1 MKFPNTFK
9 GIKKIWIAEML
20 MLLAAVL
27 SIVLLFVIANNSAV
41 IEDVAVV
48 EDAVVVEDTLLV
60 NTEAIKTPTAILGIS
75 ASVLMIVAFLL
86 NLIGIINCRKDDSNF
101 VNALIATLLG
111 VVCGVVNAIW
121 GESNPRLGNWMEFVM
136 VMESCYASYYVLT
149 GVSKLSEAYPDEATK
164 KLVDK
169 SRNWLLGSFC
179 LSAILKL
186 IVDIFNIQDGTPKTI
201 MAIVAV
207 LAEIISYVIY
217 LMALNKSKKML
228 AK

>member
-27 SIVLLFVIANNSAV
+27 SIVLVFVIAGNSVV
-41 IEDVAVV
+41 ID
-48 EDAVVVEDTLLV
+48 DAVVV
-60 NTEAIKTPTAILGIS
+60 NTEAVKTPTAIIGIG
-75 ASVLMIVAFLL
+75 AAVIILVAFLL
-86 NLIGIINCRKDDSNF
+86 NLIGIINCRKDDKTF
-101 VNALIATLLG
+101 LNALFATLLG
-111 VVCGVVNAIW
+111 VVCGIINAIW
-121 GESNPRLGNWMEFVM
+121 GESKPRLGSWMEFVM

-169 SRNWLLGSFC
+169 SRNWLLGSFS
-179 LSAILKL
+179 LSAGLKL

-207 LAEIISYVIY
+207 LAEIVSYVIY

>member
-20 MLLAAVL
+20 MLVAAVL
-27 SIVLLFVIANNSAV
+27 SIILLFVIAGNSTVVDDVVTINKEAV
-41 IEDVAVV
+41 KV
-48 EDAVVVEDTLLV
+48 
-60 NTEAIKTPTAILGIS
+60 PTAIFGIG
-75 ASVLMIVAFLL
+75 AAVLILVAFLL
-86 NLIGIINCRKDDSNF
+86 NLIGIINCRKDDKNF
-101 VNALIATLLG
+101 IKALIATLLG
-111 VVCGVVNAIW
+111 VVCGIVNAIW
-121 GESNPRLGNWMEFVM
+121 GEAKPRLGSWMEFVM

-169 SRNWLLGSFC
+169 SRNWLLGSFS
-179 LSAILKL
+179 LSAGLKL

>member
-9 GIKKIWIAEML
+9 GIKNIWIAEML

-27 SIVLLFVIANNSAV
+27 SIVLVFVIAGNSVV
-41 IEDVAVV
+41 ID
-48 EDAVVVEDTLLV
+48 DAVVV
-60 NTEAIKTPTAILGIS
+60 NTEAVKTPTAIIGIG
-75 ASVLMIVAFLL
+75 AAVIILVAFLL
-86 NLIGIINCRKDDSNF
+86 NLIGIINCRKDDKNF
-101 VNALIATLLG
+101 VNALIATVLG
-111 VVCGVVNAIW
+111 VICGIVNAIW
-121 GESNPRLGNWMEFVM
+121 GEAKPRLGEWMEFVM

-149 GVSKLSEAYPDEATK
+149 GVSNLSEAYPDPQTK

-201 MAIVAV
+201 MGIVAV
-207 LAEIISYVIY
+207 LAEIVSYVIY
-217 LMALNKSKKML
+217 IMALNKSKKML
-228 AK
+228 AR

>member
-20 MLLAAVL
+20 MLIAAVM
-27 SIVLLFVIANNSAV
+27 SIVLLFIIANNSVV
-41 IEDVAVV
+41 IEGTTVA
-48 EDAVVVEDTLLV
+48 ENAVAVEDTLIV
-60 NTEAIKTPTAILGIS
+60 NTEAVKTPTAIFGIG
-75 ASVLMIVAFLL
+75 AAVLILIAFLL

-101 VNALIATLLG
+101 INALVATLLG
-111 VVCGVVNAIW
+111 VVCGVINAIW
-121 GESNPRLGNWMEFVM
+121 GEKNPRLGSWMEFVM

-179 LSAILKL
+179 LSAGLKL

-207 LAEIISYVIY
+207 LAEIIAYVIY

>member
-9 GIKKIWIAEML
+9 GIKKIWTAEML

-27 SIVLLFVIANNSAV
+27 SIVLLFIVAGNSV
-41 IEDVAVV
+41 VKDNVV
-48 EDAVVVEDTLLV
+48 EI
-60 NTEAIKTPTAILGIS
+60 NKEAIKTPTAIFGIG
-75 ASVLMIVAFLL
+75 AAVLILVAFLL
-86 NLIGIINCRKDDSNF
+86 NLIGIINCRKDDKNF
-101 VNALIATLLG
+101 INALIATLLG
-111 VVCGVVNAIW
+111 VVCGIINAIW
-121 GESNPRLGNWMEFVM
+121 GESKPRLGSWMEFVM

-169 SRNWLLGSFC
+169 SRNWLLGSFS
-179 LSAILKL
+179 LSAGLKL

>member
-27 SIVLLFVIANNSAV
+27 SIVLVFVIAGNSVV
-41 IEDVAVV
+41 ID
-48 EDAVVVEDTLLV
+48 DAVVV
-60 NTEAIKTPTAILGIS
+60 NTEAVKTPTAIIGIG
-75 ASVLMIVAFLL
+75 AAVIILVAFLL
-86 NLIGIINCRKDDSNF
+86 NLIGIINCRKDDKNF
-101 VNALIATLLG
+101 INALFATLLG

-121 GESNPRLGNWMEFVM
+121 GESNPRLGSWMEFVM

-169 SRNWLLGSFC
+169 SRNWLLGSFS
-179 LSAILKL
+179 LSAGLKL

-207 LAEIISYVIY
+207 LAEIVSYVIY

-228 AK
+228 AR

>member
-9 GIKKIWIAEML
+9 GIKKIWTAEML

-27 SIVLLFVIANNSAV
+27 SIVLLFIVAGNSV
-41 IEDVAVV
+41 VKDNVV
-48 EDAVVVEDTLLV
+48 EI
-60 NTEAIKTPTAILGIS
+60 NKEAIKTPTAIFGIG
-75 ASVLMIVAFLL
+75 AAVLILVAFLL
-86 NLIGIINCRKDDSNF
+86 NLIGIINCRKDDKNF
-101 VNALIATLLG
+101 INALIATLLG
-111 VVCGVVNAIW
+111 VVCGIINAIW
-121 GESNPRLGNWMEFVM
+121 GESKPRLGSWMEFVM

-169 SRNWLLGSFC
+169 SRNWLLGSFS
-179 LSAILKL
+179 LSAGLKL

-207 LAEIISYVIY
+207 LAEIVSYVIY

>member
-60 NTEAIKTPTAILGIS
+60 NTEAIKTPAAILGIS

-136 VMESCYASYYVLT
+136 VMESCYAS
-149 GVSKLSEAYPDEATK
+149 
-164 KLVDK
+164 
-169 SRNWLLGSFC
+169 
-179 LSAILKL
+179 
-186 IVDIFNIQDGTPKTI
+186 
-201 MAIVAV
+201 
-207 LAEIISYVIY
+207 
-217 LMALNKSKKML
+217 
-228 AK
+228 

>member
-27 SIVLLFVIANNSAV
+27 SIVLVFVIAGNSVV
-41 IEDVAVV
+41 ID
-48 EDAVVVEDTLLV
+48 DAVVV
-60 NTEAIKTPTAILGIS
+60 NTEAVKTPTAIIGIG
-75 ASVLMIVAFLL
+75 AAVIILVAFLL
-86 NLIGIINCRKDDSNF
+86 NLIGIINCRKDDKNF
-101 VNALIATLLG
+101 INALIATLLG

-121 GESNPRLGNWMEFVM
+121 GEAKPRLGSWMEFVM

-169 SRNWLLGSFC
+169 SRNWLLGSFS
-179 LSAILKL
+179 LSAGLKL

-207 LAEIISYVIY
+207 LAEIVSYVIY

>member
-20 MLLAAVL
+20 MLVAAVL
-27 SIVLLFVIANNSAV
+27 SIILLFVIAGNS
-41 IEDVAVV
+41 VV
-48 EDAVVVEDTLLV
+48 EGDVVVINKDAV
-60 NTEAIKTPTAILGIS
+60 KTPTAIFGIG
-75 ASVLMIVAFLL
+75 AAVLSLVAFLL
-86 NLIGIINCRKDDSNF
+86 NLIGIINCRKDDKNF
-101 VNALIATLLG
+101 INALIATLLG
-111 VVCGVVNAIW
+111 VVCGIVNAIW
-121 GESNPRLGNWMEFVM
+121 GEAKPRLGSWMEFVM

-169 SRNWLLGSFC
+169 SRNWLLGSFS
-179 LSAILKL
+179 LSAGLKL

>member
-27 SIVLLFVIANNSAV
+27 SIVLLFVVANNS
-41 IEDVAVV
+41 VV
-48 EDAVVVEDTLLV
+48 TENVVVV
-60 NTEAIKTPTAILGIS
+60 NKEAIKVPTAIFGIG
-75 ASVLMIVAFLL
+75 AAVLSLVAFLL
-86 NLIGIINCRKDDSNF
+86 NLIGIINCRKDDKNF
-101 VNALIATLLG
+101 INALIATLLG

-121 GESNPRLGNWMEFVM
+121 GEAKPRLGSWMEFVM

-149 GVSKLSEAYPDEATK
+149 GVSNLSEAYPDEATK

-169 SRNWLLGSFC
+169 SRNWLLGSFS
-179 LSAILKL
+179 LSAGLKL

-201 MAIVAV
+201 MAIVAL

>member
-9 GIKKIWIAEML
+9 GIKKIWTAEML

-27 SIVLLFVIANNSAV
+27 SIVLLFIVAGNSV
-41 IEDVAVV
+41 VKDNVV
-48 EDAVVVEDTLLV
+48 EI
-60 NTEAIKTPTAILGIS
+60 NKEAIKTPTAIFGIG
-75 ASVLMIVAFLL
+75 AAVLILVAFLL
-86 NLIGIINCRKDDSNF
+86 NLIGIINCRKDDKNF
-101 VNALIATLLG
+101 INALIATLLG
-111 VVCGVVNAIW
+111 VVCGIINAIW
-121 GESNPRLGNWMEFVM
+121 GESKPRLGSWMEFVM

-149 GVSKLSEAYPDEATK
+149 GVSNLSEAYPDEATK

-169 SRNWLLGSFC
+169 SRNWLLGSFS
-179 LSAILKL
+179 LSAGLKL

-207 LAEIISYVIY
+207 LAEIIAYVIY

>member
-20 MLLAAVL
+20 MLVAAVM
-27 SIVLLFVIANNSAV
+27 SIILLFVIAGNSAV
-41 IEDVAVV
+41 IEDVTVA
-48 EDAVVVEDTLLV
+48 ENAVVVEDTLIV
-60 NTEAIKTPTAILGIS
+60 NKEAVKVPTAILGIGS
-75 ASVLMIVAFLL
+75 AVLILVAFLL
-86 NLIGIINCRKDDSNF
+86 NLIGIINCRKDDKNF
-101 VNALIATLLG
+101 INALIATLLG

-121 GESNPRLGNWMEFVM
+121 GESNPRLGSWMEFVM

-149 GVSKLSEAYPDEATK
+149 GVSNLSEAYPDPATK

-169 SRNWLLGSFC
+169 SRNWLLGSFS
-179 LSAILKL
+179 LSAGLKL

-201 MAIVAV
+201 MAVVAV
-207 LAEIISYVIY
+207 LAEIVSYVIY

>member
-27 SIVLLFVIANNSAV
+27 SIVLVFVIAGNSVV
-41 IEDVAVV
+41 ID
-48 EDAVVVEDTLLV
+48 DAVVV
-60 NTEAIKTPTAILGIS
+60 NTEAVKTPTAIIGIG
-75 ASVLMIVAFLL
+75 AAVIMLVAFLL
-86 NLIGIINCRKDDSNF
+86 NLIGIINCRKDDKNF
-101 VNALIATLLG
+101 INALFATLLG

-121 GESNPRLGNWMEFVM
+121 GESNPRLGSWMEFVM

-149 GVSKLSEAYPDEATK
+149 GVSNLSESYPDEATK

-169 SRNWLLGSFC
+169 SRNWLLGSFS
-179 LSAILKL
+179 LSAGLKL

-207 LAEIISYVIY
+207 LAEIISYIIY

>member
-27 SIVLLFVIANNSAV
+27 SIVLVFVIAGNSVV
-41 IEDVAVV
+41 ID
-48 EDAVVVEDTLLV
+48 DAVVV
-60 NTEAIKTPTAILGIS
+60 NTEAVKTPTAIIGIG
-75 ASVLMIVAFLL
+75 AAVIILVAFLL
-86 NLIGIINCRKDDSNF
+86 NLIGIINCRKDDKNF
-101 VNALIATLLG
+101 INALFATLLG

-121 GESNPRLGNWMEFVM
+121 GESNPRLGSWMEFVM

-149 GVSKLSEAYPDEATK
+149 GVSNLSEAYPDEATK

-169 SRNWLLGSFC
+169 SRNWLLGSFS
-179 LSAILKL
+179 LSAGLKL

-207 LAEIISYVIY
+207 LAEIISYIIY

>member
-1 MKFPNTFK
+1 
-9 GIKKIWIAEML
+9 ML

-27 SIVLLFVIANNSAV
+27 SIVLVFVIAGNSVV
-41 IEDVAVV
+41 ID
-48 EDAVVVEDTLLV
+48 DAVVV
-60 NTEAIKTPTAILGIS
+60 NTEAVKTPTAIIGIG
-75 ASVLMIVAFLL
+75 AAVLMLVAFLL
-86 NLIGIINCRKDDSNF
+86 NLIGIINCRKDDKNF
-101 VNALIATLLG
+101 INALFATLLG
-111 VVCGVVNAIW
+111 VVCCVVNAIW
-121 GESNPRLGNWMEFVM
+121 GESNPRLGSWMEFVM

-149 GVSKLSEAYPDEATK
+149 GVSNLSEAYPDEATK

-169 SRNWLLGSFC
+169 SRNWLLGSFS
-179 LSAILKL
+179 LSAGLKL

-207 LAEIISYVIY
+207 LAEIISYIIY

>member
-27 SIVLLFVIANNSAV
+27 SIVLVFVIAGNSVV
-41 IEDVAVV
+41 ID
-48 EDAVVVEDTLLV
+48 DAVVV
-60 NTEAIKTPTAILGIS
+60 NTEAVKTPTAIIGIG
-75 ASVLMIVAFLL
+75 AAVIILVAFLL
-86 NLIGIINCRKDDSNF
+86 NLIGIINCRKDDKNF
-101 VNALIATLLG
+101 INALFATLLG

-121 GESNPRLGNWMEFVM
+121 GESNPRLGSWMEFVM

-169 SRNWLLGSFC
+169 SRNWLLGSFS
-179 LSAILKL
+179 LSAGLKL

-201 MAIVAV
+201 MAIVAA
-207 LAEIISYVIY
+207 LAEIVSYVIY

>member
-27 SIVLLFVIANNSAV
+27 SIVLVFVIAGNSVV
-41 IEDVAVV
+41 ID
-48 EDAVVVEDTLLV
+48 DAVVV
-60 NTEAIKTPTAILGIS
+60 NTEAIKTPTAIFGIG
-75 ASVLMIVAFLL
+75 AAVLILVAFLL
-86 NLIGIINCRKDDSNF
+86 NLIGIINCRKDDKNF
-101 VNALIATLLG
+101 INALIATLLG
-111 VVCGVVNAIW
+111 VVCGIINAIW
-121 GESNPRLGNWMEFVM
+121 GESKPRLGSWMEFVM

-169 SRNWLLGSFC
+169 SRNWLLGSFS
-179 LSAILKL
+179 LSAGLKL

-201 MAIVAV
+201 MAIVAA
-207 LAEIISYVIY
+207 LAEIVSYVIY

>member
-60 NTEAIKTPTAILGIS
+60 NTEAIKTPAAILGIS

-207 LAEIISYVIY
+207 LAEIVSYVIY

>member
-1 MKFPNTFK
+1 MNHTFK

-27 SIVLLFVIANNSAV
+27 SIVLVFVIAGNS
-41 IEDVAVV
+41 
-48 EDAVVVEDTLLV
+48 VVVDDVVVV
-60 NTEAIKTPTAILGIS
+60 NTEAVKTPTAIIGIG
-75 ASVLMIVAFLL
+75 AAVIMLVAFLL
-86 NLIGIINCRKDDSNF
+86 NLIGIINCRKDDKNF
-101 VNALIATLLG
+101 INALFATLLG

-121 GESNPRLGNWMEFVM
+121 GESNPRLGSWMEFVM

-149 GVSKLSEAYPDEATK
+149 GVSNLSEAYPDEATK

-169 SRNWLLGSFC
+169 SRNWLLGSFS
-179 LSAILKL
+179 LSAGLKL

-201 MAIVAV
+201 MAIVTV
-207 LAEIISYVIY
+207 LAEIISYIIY

>member
-9 GIKKIWIAEML
+9 GIKKIWTAEML

-27 SIVLLFVIANNSAV
+27 SIVLLFIVAGNSV
-41 IEDVAVV
+41 VKDNVV
-48 EDAVVVEDTLLV
+48 EI
-60 NTEAIKTPTAILGIS
+60 NKEAIKTPTAIFGIG
-75 ASVLMIVAFLL
+75 AAVLILVAFLL
-86 NLIGIINCRKDDSNF
+86 NLIGIINCRKDDKNF
-101 VNALIATLLG
+101 INALIATLLG
-111 VVCGVVNAIW
+111 VVCGIINAIW
-121 GESNPRLGNWMEFVM
+121 GESKPRLGSWMEFVM

-169 SRNWLLGSFC
+169 SRNWLLGSFS
-179 LSAILKL
+179 LSAGLKL

-207 LAEIISYVIY
+207 LAEIVSYVIY

-228 AK
+228 AR

>member
-9 GIKKIWIAEML
+9 GIKKIWTAEML
-20 MLLAAVL
+20 MLLGAVL
-27 SIVLLFVIANNSAV
+27 SIVLLFV
-41 IEDVAVV
+41 VAGNTVM
-48 EDAVVVEDTLLV
+48 DGDVVVINE
-60 NTEAIKTPTAILGIS
+60 EAIKTPAAILGIG
-75 ASVLMIVAFLL
+75 AAVLMLVAFLL
-86 NLIGIINCRKDDSNF
+86 NLIGIINCRKDDKNF

-121 GESNPRLGNWMEFVM
+121 GEAKPRLGSWMEFVM

-149 GVSKLSEAYPDEATK
+149 GVSNLSKAYPDEATK
-164 KLVDK
+164 KLVDR
-169 SRNWLLGSFC
+169 SRNWLLGSFS
-179 LSAILKL
+179 LSAGLKL

-228 AK
+228 AR

>member
-9 GIKKIWIAEML
+9 GIKNIWIAEML

-27 SIVLLFVIANNSAV
+27 SIVLVFVIAGNSVV
-41 IEDVAVV
+41 ID
-48 EDAVVVEDTLLV
+48 DAVVV
-60 NTEAIKTPTAILGIS
+60 NTEAVKTPTAIIGIG
-75 ASVLMIVAFLL
+75 AAVIILVAFLL
-86 NLIGIINCRKDDSNF
+86 NLIGIINCRKDDKNF
-101 VNALIATLLG
+101 INALFATLLG
-111 VVCGVVNAIW
+111 VVCGIINAIW
-121 GESNPRLGNWMEFVM
+121 GESTPRLGSWMEFVM

-169 SRNWLLGSFC
+169 SRNWLLGSFS
-179 LSAILKL
+179 LSAGLKL

-207 LAEIISYVIY
+207 LAEIVSYVIY